1 MCVSSVLNVKC
12 RFAVDNVRVSSDG
25 SVMTISNVEPVN
37 QGAYRC
43 VASNLYGVTHS
54 IASLIVGGM
63 VRL

>member
-1 MCVSSVLNVKC
+1 MRVSSVLNVKC
-12 RFAVDNVRVSSDG
+12 RFAVDNVRVSPDG
-25 SVMTISNVEPVN
+25 SVITISSAQPVN
-37 QGAYRC
+37 KGAYRC